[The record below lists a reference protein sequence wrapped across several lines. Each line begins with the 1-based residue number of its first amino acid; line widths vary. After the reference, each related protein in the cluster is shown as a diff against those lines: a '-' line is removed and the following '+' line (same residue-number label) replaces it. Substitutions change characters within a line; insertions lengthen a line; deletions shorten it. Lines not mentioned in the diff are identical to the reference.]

1 VSTPNGRRAAAIL
14 TLFVGLLAV
23 PHPAGTQSGP
33 RRLPGFETTQEW
45 IQIARSHRAGE
56 TDAAVTMAMAK
67 GVTDADGRRLS
78 DDLAQVIQDLNE
90 VQALTRAITQGQSE
104 VVLSHH
110 IMKMGDLV
118 PLLGLSDKNDGF
130 PDRKSLKD
138 PDSPQWRGIAEAMIA
153 VALLHTEVAMTPPE
167 LWGKNR
173 PGAAVEIRDGRIAAG
188 LDLRLQYEVARAAVD
203 VALPSTKGGAF
214 GRLWYHATAA
224 VLQQNR
230 NYLALLPHLEH
241 ARLALPDE
249 ARMFLFGGVA
259 FENLAA
265 PSAQVTF
272 QQEGNWVNLAQ
283 PPELLFKAEALF
295 RRALEL
301 DPASAETRVRLGRV
315 QYLKGRH
322 ADALAVLTKA
332 ETDANPSL
340 TKYYA
345 ALFRGRAAERM
356 GDDEQARLAY
366 ERART
371 LFPDVQSPRMAL
383 AAMDL
388 RLADQ
393 ATALAN
399 LRALFL
405 MPDAQP
411 AADPWWTYDVWLVQ
425 DAADLMAQ
433 VRAARAAASR
443 W

>member
-1 VSTPNGRRAAAIL
+1 M
-14 TLFVGLLAV
+14 
-23 PHPAGTQSGP
+23 
-33 RRLPGFETTQEW
+33 
-45 IQIARSHRAGE
+45 ARSHRVGE
-56 TDAAVTMAMAK
+56 TDAAVTAAMAK

-78 DDLAQVIQDLNE
+78 DDLARVIEDLNE
-90 VQALTRAITQGQSE
+90 VKLLTRAIVQGRSE
-104 VVLSHH
+104 VVLSHR
-110 IMKMGDLV
+110 ILKMGDLV
-118 PLLGLSDKNDGF
+118 PLLGLSDKIDGF
-130 PDRKSLKD
+130 PDRKSLND

-153 VALLHTEVAMTPPE
+153 VALLHTDVAMTPPE

-173 PGAAVEIRDGRIAAG
+173 PGDAVEIRDGRIAVG
-188 LDLRLQYEVARAAVD
+188 VDLRLQYEVARAAVD

-224 VLQQNR
+224 VLQKNR

-272 QQEGNWVNLAQ
+272 QQNGNWVNLAQ
-283 PPELLFKAEALF
+283 PPELLFKAEPLD

-301 DPASAETRVRLGRV
+301 DPTSSKTRVRLGRV
-315 QYLKGRH
+315 LYLKGRH
-322 ADALAVLTKA
+322 ADALAMLTKA
-332 ETDANPSL
+332 ETDADTSL

-356 GDDEQARLAY
+356 GDDEQARRAY

-371 LFPDVQSPRMAL
+371 LFPGVQSPRMAL
-383 AAMDL
+383 AGMDL

-393 ATALAN
+393 ATALQN
-399 LRALFL
+399 LRTLL
-405 MPDAQP
+405 EMPDAQP
-411 AADPWWTYDVWLVQ
+411 APDPWWSYDVWLVQ
-425 DAADLMAQ
+425 DAADLMAR
-433 VRAARAAASR
+433 VRASR
-443 W
+443 PSGGR